1 MLRQLCWTPLF
12 LPLIFGACDSH
23 LPNSQ
28 SDVKR
33 IVLISIDTL
42 RADAL
47 GVYGRNPSPTPNID
61 ALARNG
67 LRFEN
72 PIAPTPITLPSH
84 TTLLTG
90 LHPLQHGVLV
100 NSQTAL
106 SADVVTLA
114 ERLQNAGWKTGA
126 IVSSAILH
134 HRYGLA
140 DGFDDYRDNYFSD
153 MTQIGENAFEL
164 INARVT
170 TREAIGWL
178 QSNLDAERL
187 FLFIH
192 YIDPHS
198 PYEPPK
204 RFKKAFA
211 EGPYYGEVA
220 FVDRQI
226 GRLLQFLKE
235 HALLDGTLL
244 IVTSDHGEG
253 LGDHG
258 ASTHGVFLYDEIIRV
273 PLILSGAGIPKGKTI
288 VETVGLIDVTPTILD
303 LAGLEP
309 DPSLPGHVLTNE
321 LPAGRS
327 MVSTSYIPSLT
338 FGWSPIWSLSAN
350 GEKFI
355 LSPEKEYYEI
365 SRDPG
370 ELENLAILQSE
381 RAQFLE
387 GKLRSSAATYIAG
400 MHESQELGIESAG
413 LAQLAALGYVAPTK
427 LPTAIQLDAF
437 VGREPKQMRAVMHL
451 MHDFNSALTVSDFAS
466 ANRLIAQIITLDPD
480 NLALDGMTSQ
490 LLLQEKR
497 YQDLLDWQKEQPAAF
512 RESATE
518 RYRRALALSRTG
530 REEEAIEL
538 LRKIKVDAPSHVA
551 SRYELALL
559 LSTHGRTQQAMTE
572 YEEVLELDPRNEAG
586 LLNYAN
592 LLSKSGQ
599 TEKAAT
605 ALETLIGYNP
615 SYATAQRNL
624 GLIYGKLGRNRQALV
639 QLEKYLGMNV
649 DEADRRHIKTIVARL
664 RQNSGGAA
672 IQSSP
677 LQ

>member
-1 MLRQLCWTPLF
+1 MLRQLWWPPLL

-23 LPNSQ
+23 PPNSQ
-28 SDVKR
+28 GDVKR
-33 IVLISIDTL
+33 VILISIDTL

-47 GVYGRNPSPTPNID
+47 GAYGRNPSPTPNID
-61 ALARNG
+61 ALASNG

-72 PIAPTPITLPSH
+72 SIAPTPITLPSH
-84 TTLLTG
+84 ATLLTG

-106 SADVVTLA
+106 SGDVLTLA

-140 DGFDDYRDNYFSD
+140 AGFHDYRDNYFSD
-153 MTQIGENAFEL
+153 MTRIDENAFEL

-204 RFKKAFA
+204 RFKKAFSGA
-211 EGPYYGEVA
+211 PYYGEVA

-226 GRLLQFLKE
+226 GRLLEFLKT

-244 IVTSDHGEG
+244 VVTSDHGEG

-273 PLILSGAGIPKGKTI
+273 PLILSGAGVPKGKTI

-303 LAGLEP
+303 LAGLEA
-309 DPSLPGHVLTNE
+309 DPSLPGHVLTKDF
-321 LPAGRS
+321 PARRS

-338 FGWSPIWSLSAN
+338 FGWSPIWSLSGN

-355 LSPEKEYYEI
+355 LAPEKEYYETKV
-365 SRDPG
+365 DPG
-370 ELENLAILQSE
+370 ELENRATLQAE

-387 GKLRSSAATYIAG
+387 NKLRTSAATYIED
-400 MHESQELGIESAG
+400 MHESQDLGIGSAG
-413 LAQLAALGYVAPTK
+413 FAQLAALGYVAPTE
-427 LPTAIQLDAF
+427 LPTARQLDEF
-437 VGREPKQMRAVMHL
+437 VGRDPKQMRAVMQL
-451 MHDFNSALTVSDFAS
+451 LNDFNSALTVNDFTT
-466 ANRLIAQIITLDPD
+466 ANQLIAQIITLDPN

-490 LLLQEKR
+490 LLLQERR
-497 YQDLLDWQKEQPAAF
+497 YPELLKWQEGRPTAF

-518 RYRRALALSRTG
+518 RYRRALALGRTG
-530 REEEAIEL
+530 REKEAIDL
-538 LRKIKVDAPSHVA
+538 LRETKENAPSHVA
-551 SRYELALL
+551 ARYELALL
-559 LSTHGRTQQAMTE
+559 LSLDGRPQEAMVE
-572 YEEVLELDPRNEAG
+572 YEGVLELDPRNEAG

-605 ALETLIGYNP
+605 TLERLLGYNP

-624 GLIYGKLGRNRQALV
+624 GLIYGKLGRNPEAMV
-639 QLEKYLGMNV
+639 QLEKYLGMDV
-649 DEADRRHIKTIVARL
+649 DQADRRHIEAIVARL
-664 RQNSGGAA
+664 QQASEEAPIQN
-672 IQSSP
+672 SP